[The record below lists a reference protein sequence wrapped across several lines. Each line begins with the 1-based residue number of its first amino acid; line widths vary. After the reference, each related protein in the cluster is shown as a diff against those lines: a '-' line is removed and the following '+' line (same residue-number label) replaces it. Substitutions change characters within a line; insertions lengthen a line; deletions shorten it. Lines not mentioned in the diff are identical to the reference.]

1 MCSTIQTLVPQSES
15 SSMPAE
21 EKMDIEMNSLSLE
34 TDSTSLVLSDF
45 QSTKSETQ
53 VTEETAT
60 EWNQSETEK
69 TEAENTT
76 FDKESV
82 DEPMDISD
90 NLKGEEKANTSL
102 PSSPIN
108 TSPTRKLKSTIRN
121 PRYSSIIRTRSTKVS
136 EEDIKEPQNDAGKT
150 ESEESEGESEEIKP
164 RPGRGR
170 GRGSVKRAKS
180 LEGTQ
185 KLGTRSP
192 NVVSPVEGR
201 GRRGRS
207 RGHLTRATA
216 AGMKVVQF
224 LQLPW
229 RQKRRRRGGGRG
241 TADDDEEEL
250 EPQVKKGRVD
260 DEDDDIDEDEEVN
273 ESVEEEEESNKIMSP
288 PTISKVTRPSPRG
301 RGRGRGRRGRGGKS
315 DRSPSVS
322 TKSELSSPST
332 EDDTSAISKTRKRKD
347 SDTLGGSDDINEE
360 KVEDVP
366 VKKRRGRPKK
376 KLKDDHINSA
386 SSEVATSPTKVQV
399 KEESSVNVMDVSL
412 TPSQV
417 FSEPVKHPD
426 QIVQLLQLS
435 ENIDTGDL
443 NDSIPAVVSDSKEQ
457 ESLNEKS
464 EEDLKLSKDT
474 PVVSGEQS
482 ITQVPMET
490 NVAEPTVGMKEPQE
504 EGVAKPANDNVKETS
519 SRVDSTAKRSEPESN
534 SKQESTKDNVPDL
547 TTPTTSSQ
555 PPNSMPVEAAYPFPR
570 YSIDEQG
577 YPSSPHTFPP
587 PPPHMHPFLAH
598 AYPPFSTPPYHTF
611 MLPTSPHFPHPY
623 STHQDCLPPGIY
635 HHFPEDLHQ
644 FTRYPPP
651 VTTAPQSNNNHTVTI
666 LKN

>member
-1 MCSTIQTLVPQSES
+1 MQTIVPQSES

-21 EKMDIEMNSLSLE
+21 DKMEDIEMNSLCME
-34 TDSTSLVLSDF
+34 TDSTSLTPSDF

-53 VTEETAT
+53 VTEDTAT
-60 EWNQSETEK
+60 EWNQSLTEK
-69 TEAENTT
+69 TEAENIT
-76 FDKESV
+76 FDKETI
-82 DEPMDISD
+82 DEPMDMSN
-90 NLKGEEKANTSL
+90 NLKDEERVNTSL
-102 PSSPIN
+102 PSSPTN
-108 TSPTRKLKSTIRN
+108 TSPIRKPKSSIRN

-136 EEDIKEPQNDAGKT
+136 EGDIKEPHDAGKT

-192 NVVSPVEGR
+192 NVSPIEGR
-201 GRRGRS
+201 GRRGRG

-241 TADDDEEEL
+241 AADDDEEEL

-260 DEDDDIDEDEEVN
+260 DEDDDIDDDDDEVN
-273 ESVEEEEESNKIMSP
+273 ESVEEEDESNKIMSP
-288 PTISKVTRPSPRG
+288 PTISKVSRPNPRG

-322 TKSELSSPST
+322 NKSELSSPST

-347 SDTLGGSDDINEE
+347 SDTLGGCDDVNEE
-360 KVEDVP
+360 KMEDLP
-366 VKKRRGRPKK
+366 VKKKRGRPKK
-376 KLKDDHINSA
+376 KLKDDSFNST
-386 SSEVATSPTKVQV
+386 SSEVGTSSSKVQV
-399 KEESSVNVMDVSL
+399 KEESNVNVMDVSL

-443 NDSIPAVVSDSKEQ
+443 NDTIPAVVSDSKDC
-457 ESLNEKS
+457 ESVNEKNK
-464 EEDLKLSKDT
+464 EDLKLSKDT

-482 ITQVPMET
+482 IKQEVAMET
-490 NVAEPTVGMKEPQE
+490 NVTEPTVEME
-504 EGVAKPANDNVKETS
+504 EGVAKPTNDNTEGTS
-519 SRVDSTAKRSEPESN
+519 SRVDSTAKKSEREPN
-534 SKQESTKDNVPDL
+534 SKQESNKDNVPDL
-547 TTPTTSSQ
+547 TTPTTSSSQ

-623 STHQDCLPPGIY
+623 STHQDCLPHGIY

-651 VTTAPQSNNNHTVTI
+651 VTTAPQSNDNHTVTF
-666 LKN
+666 

>member
-1 MCSTIQTLVPQSES
+1 
-15 SSMPAE
+15 MPAE

-45 QSTKSETQ
+45 QSTKSEAQ
-53 VTEETAT
+53 VTEEAAT

-90 NLKGEEKANTSL
+90 KGEEKANTSL

-260 DEDDDIDEDEEVN
+260 DEDDDIDEDEEIN

-288 PTISKVTRPSPRG
+288 PTISKVSRPSPRG

-482 ITQVPMET
+482 IKQVPTET

-504 EGVAKPANDNVKETS
+504 EGVAKPTNDNVKETS

-651 VTTAPQSNNNHTVTI
+651 VTTAPQSNDNHTVTI

>member
-1 MCSTIQTLVPQSES
+1 MQTIVPQSES

-21 EKMDIEMNSLSLE
+21 DKMDIETNSLCLE
-34 TDSTSLVLSDF
+34 TNTTILTPSDF
-45 QSTKSETQ
+45 QSTKSESQ
-53 VTEETAT
+53 VTEDTAT
-60 EWNQSETEK
+60 EWNQSLTEK
-69 TEAENTT
+69 TEAENAT
-76 FDKESV
+76 FDKETI
-82 DEPMDISD
+82 DEPMDMSD
-90 NLKGEEKANTSL
+90 NLKDEEKVNTSL
-102 PSSPIN
+102 PSSPTN
-108 TSPTRKLKSTIRN
+108 TSPTRKLKSSIRN

-192 NVVSPVEGR
+192 NVTSPVEGR
-201 GRRGRS
+201 GRRGRG

-260 DEDDDIDEDEEVN
+260 DEDDDIDDDDDEVN
-273 ESVEEEEESNKIMSP
+273 ESVEEEDESNKIMSP
-288 PTISKVTRPSPRG
+288 PTISKVSRPNPRG

-322 TKSELSSPST
+322 NKSELSSPST
-332 EDDTSAISKTRKRKD
+332 EDDTAGVSKTRKRKN
-347 SDTLGGSDDINEE
+347 SDTLGACDDVNEE
-360 KVEDVP
+360 KVEDLP
-366 VKKRRGRPKK
+366 VKKKRGRPKK
-376 KLKDDHINSA
+376 KLKDDSFNSA
-386 SSEVATSPTKVQV
+386 SSEVATSPKVQA
-399 KEESSVNVMDVSL
+399 KEESNVNVMDVSL

-443 NDSIPAVVSDSKEQ
+443 NDTIPAVVSDSKEC
-457 ESLNEKS
+457 ESVNEKN
-464 EEDLKLSKDT
+464 EEDLKLCKDT

-482 ITQVPMET
+482 ITQEVAMEA
-490 NVAEPTVGMKEPQE
+490 NVTESTVRMEKAQE
-504 EGVAKPANDNVKETS
+504 EGVAKPTNDNAEGTS
-519 SRVDSTAKRSEPESN
+519 SRVDSTAKRFEPEPN
-534 SKQESTKDNVPDL
+534 SKQESNKDNVPDL
-547 TTPTTSSQ
+547 TTPTTSSSQ

-644 FTRYPPP
+644 FARYPPP
-651 VTTAPQSNNNHTVTI
+651 VTTAPQSNDNHMVTF
-666 LKN
+666 